1 MSNPAYTVEEDFDL
15 IIVGTGSGNS
25 IPSPEFDDQKIA
37 IVEEGRFGGTC
48 LNVGCIPTKM
58 YVYAADLALAAREA
72 GHLGLDLSV
81 NHVDW
86 QAIIERVFI
95 NRIDKIA
102 QGGEEY
108 RRGDETP
115 NITVYDQHAT
125 FLGPRTLKI
134 GEHVI
139 RGRRIVLAAGSR
151 PTIPEVFATSG
162 VKFYTNEDI
171 MRIPQRPRSLIIVGG
186 GYIAMEFA
194 HVFDGLGT
202 KVTIVNRSPKLLRF
216 LDEDLSSRFNDIAHR
231 RFDISIATAT
241 HLDNTPDGVRLT
253 LDNGEVIE
261 AEAILVATG
270 RTPNGDLLKLDN
282 AGVELREDGRIKV
295 DEYGR
300 TTAAGIWALGDVSS
314 PYKLKHVANAETRAI
329 QHNLLH
335 PNDLQKMPH
344 DFVPSAIFTH
354 PQIATVGLKEDE
366 ARAKGF
372 EVTVKVQ
379 NFGDVAYGWAMDDH
393 TGICKLIADRKTGKL
408 LGAHIIGPQAS
419 TLIQQLI
426 TAMVY
431 GLDMRN
437 FARSQYWIHPALPEV
452 VENAI
457 LGLEWDS

>member
-102 QGGEEY
+102 QGGEAY

-151 PTIPEVFATSG
+151 PTIPEVYATSG

-253 LDNGEVIE
+253 LNNGEVID

-300 TTAAGIWALGDVSS
+300 TTAEGIWALGDVSS

-335 PNDLQKMPH
+335 PHDLQKMPH

-366 ARAKGF
+366 ARAEGY

-408 LGAHIIGPQAS
+408 LGAHIMGPQAS

-431 GLDMRN
+431 GLDMRS